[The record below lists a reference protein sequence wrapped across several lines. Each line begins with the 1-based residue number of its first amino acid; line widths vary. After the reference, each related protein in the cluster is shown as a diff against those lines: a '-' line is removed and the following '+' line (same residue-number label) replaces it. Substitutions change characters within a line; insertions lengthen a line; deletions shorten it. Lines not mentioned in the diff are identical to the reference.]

1 MIKKILSLFIAS
13 VLLLSATSCSETGTN
28 SNPDSSQLPP
38 ETGPATAGYI
48 ATYEETKNALD
59 VINGREVDISKS
71 KVILL
76 DSFVNECELVYYFVR
91 SGDRASGDGLEEFVT
106 APEYLD
112 SLSYVA
118 IVFLGECSHEGEDQ
132 DHRVVYYLMPP
143 EYAKDHRSSVIFWSS
158 DKIIEAPNPELWTV
172 EKDDRNSLE
181 LTDTWSYK
189 FIYDGKVIHRVFSC
203 FELDDGMLEKFRQDI
218 INAYLPAAE

>member
-13 VLLLSATSCSETGTN
+13 VLLLSTTSCSEANQN

-71 KVILL
+71 KIVLL

-172 EKDDRNSLE
+172 EKDSRAE
-181 LTDTWSYK
+181 KQFDTFTYK
-189 FIYDGKVIHRVFSC
+189 FLYDGKVIHCVYSC
-203 FELDDGMLEKFRQDI
+203 FELDDGMLEKFREDI
-218 INAYLPAAE
+218 INAYLPVAE

>member
-1 MIKKILSLFIAS
+1 MIKKILSLLLAS
-13 VLLLSATSCSETGTN
+13 VLLLFTASCSEANQN

-71 KVILL
+71 KIVLL

-106 APEYLD
+106 APEYLN

-172 EKDDRNSLE
+172 EKDSRAE
-181 LTDTWSYK
+181 KTFDTFAYK
-189 FIYDGKVIHRVFSC
+189 FLYDGKVIHGVYSC
-203 FELDDGMLEKFRQDI
+203 FELDEEILGKFREDI
-218 INAYLPAAE
+218 INAYLPVAE

>member
-13 VLLLSATSCSETGTN
+13 VLLLSTTSCSEANQN

-71 KVILL
+71 KIVLL

-172 EKDDRNSLE
+172 EKDSRAE
-181 LTDTWSYK
+181 KTFDTFAYK
-189 FIYDGKVIHRVFSC
+189 FLYDGKVIHGVYSC
-203 FELDDGMLEKFRQDI
+203 FELDDGMLEKFREDI
-218 INAYLPAAE
+218 INAYLPVAE